1 MSNYKGIKG
10 FQVQT
15 RTEDPSPTEVQVG
28 DFYYN
33 SGTGTF
39 KTVND
44 GAGTWASGGNLNS
57 GRNSGNITG
66 SATSGMYAGGE
77 NPGAAAANTVENYN
91 GTSWTEITE
100 MGTARGRP
108 ALTNTDGNS
117 DVLLISG
124 GASPLGS
131 TNAINNVEKWNGSS
145 WTEIAEV
152 NTARSG
158 GQAFGITTASIFS
171 GGYTPGDSIVANTEY
186 WNGSSWTELND
197 MTTLRVNFANWGV
210 YNSGGMAGGSSPTRT
225 NHETWDGSTWTET
238 TDINS
243 GRSSLGGGGASSS
256 SGIVFGGT
264 EPPGS
269 GSNKTEIWDGST
281 WTETS
286 DMGQTAGEATGSSN
300 SVSSALSKRE
310 NGTKTQTEEW
320 VLTDFEI
327 KTVTTS

>member
-108 ALTNTDGNS
+108 ALTNTNGNS

-269 GSNKTEIWDGST
+269 GSNKTEIWDGTS
-281 WTETS
+281 WTETT

-300 SVSSALSKRE
+300 SVPSALSKRE
-310 NGTKTQTEEW
+310 NSPGVQTEEW

-327 KTVTTS
+327 KSVTTS